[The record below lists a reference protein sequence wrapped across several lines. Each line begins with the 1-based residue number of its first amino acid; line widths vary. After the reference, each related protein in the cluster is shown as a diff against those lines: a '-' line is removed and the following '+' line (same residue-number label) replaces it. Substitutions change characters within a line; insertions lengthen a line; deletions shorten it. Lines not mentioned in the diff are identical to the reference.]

1 MKRLR
6 RGELRDLTCPR
17 YRVVYWESC
26 QKHFPTPH
34 TELCISACCYHSL
47 LKINTNTAQ
56 TQWSSASVGA
66 RRQDDFKVEVRI
78 GEEQRAGMI
87 VCCDSSH
94 KLCSPFG
101 MSLLSHTSL
110 PNEWRKKMNSLYKLK
125 FACVWML
132 EEFYIHTISGCKL
145 VCRWHAYWTLIFSW
159 GWYTFSNL
167 EMLPWTLKL
176 VSG

>member
-26 QKHFPTPH
+26 QKHFPTPR

-56 TQWSSASVGA
+56 TQWSSASVGT

-110 PNEWRKKMNSLYKLK
+110 PNEWRKK
-125 FACVWML
+125 
-132 EEFYIHTISGCKL
+132 
-145 VCRWHAYWTLIFSW
+145 WTLCTNSSLHVFECLRNSTYIVSLDV
-159 GWYTFSNL
+159 GWFVGGMLTEPWYFL
-167 EMLPWTLKL
+167 EADTLSLTLKCFPEL
-176 VSG
+176 SS